1 MKELKYF
8 DHNSTVRFKVIS
20 YNRISY
26 YLRLT
31 HTDDSIGLY
40 DSDFN
45 LIKTIKGEI

>member
-1 MKELKYF
+1 MNQIKNINHSHTL
-8 DHNSTVRFKVIS
+8 RFKVIS

-40 DSDFN
+40 DNDFN